1 MTEINIKIGDSSVG
15 QSTVTIPGNRDFRNG
30 WVLDGDVISEDL
42 AAAKNLMRDKIRV
55 VRKPLLEAQDI
66 AYQRAQEAS
75 DDSAL
80 SAAVSMKNRLRDA
93 PAAAAIEDASD
104 IAELRAAWDT
114 DLLGVNPFLES

>member
-42 AAAKNLMRDKIRV
+42 ATAKNLMRDKIRE

-80 SAAVSMKNRLRDA
+80 SAAVAMKTRLRDA